1 MRRTAMIAGAIT
13 TALLLTFCSGS
24 SDVDADG
31 DGSISAS
38 EAAGAAA
45 DMPKPEAGLYRAT
58 ITMTGIDVPG
68 MGASMQGHG
77 GGMTTTNEYCLTE
90 DDVAEGFEEMM
101 KRGQDGSCRYEKFN
115 VAGGKLDAVMLC
127 QTDQGEAR
135 MEMKGTA
142 TPTGS
147 QFDAKMKMDL
157 DGMGNGTMRFNAKH
171 ERIGDCP

>member
-1 MRRTAMIAGAIT
+1 MRNGAFLVGVA
-13 TALLLTFCSGS
+13 ALMLAACSGES
-24 SDVDADG
+24 ETDGAD
-31 DGSISAS
+31 
-38 EAAGAAA
+38 AAGGARGAAADAAA

-68 MGASMQGHG
+68 MGAAMEGHG
-77 GGMTTTNEYCLTE
+77 GGMTTTNEYCLTPA
-90 DDVAEGFEEMM
+90 DVEQGFKEMM
-101 KRGQDGSCRYEKFN
+101 KRGQDGSCRYETFN
-115 VAGGKLDAVMLC
+115 LAGGQLDAVMLC

-142 TPTGS
+142 TPTAS
-147 QFDAKMKMDL
+147 EFDARMRMDL

>member
-1 MRRTAMIAGAIT
+1 MRNRAILVSAVAAMVLAG
-13 TALLLTFCSGS
+13 CSGGGE
-24 SDVDADG
+24 VDADG
-31 DGSISAS
+31 DSSISTS

-90 DDVAEGFEEMM
+90 DEVAEGFEEMM

-157 DGMGNGTMRFNAKH
+157 DGMGNGTMRFNAEH